1 MFDNIS
7 WNAGLAAGLVGIT
20 ALIGAL
26 LWFLLRQQK
35 KRVLLPILS
44 VLQLDLKAVPKLRW
58 TKPPL
63 WPFVCFLLAAFAMGV
78 FSLEPSEA
86 LFKREN
92 LDLRYTHVIFDL
104 SPSTSAITSKEEYAR
119 QADTILT
126 RLDDKTRLSF
136 SVSSTFEIYPLSRR
150 GELQTLIGQAGAH
163 RAGFKIGASV
173 EQILA
178 TAPDIE
184 HLVIVS
190 DSDRASW
197 EDFNWAYLEKKIQV
211 SWYPLQ
217 KDFVRSNNVFVD
229 DVRAPTSSSP
239 TRNWTVTIRRSGS
252 GEPIKGTLALSLD
265 GKTLSE
271 QNWSFEGSTSSIELE
286 MNGPAA
292 APEQKVLLWTL
303 KTDAKDDL
311 LIDNT
316 YRTYLNSRER
326 RAVLISQPGG
336 EMFLED
342 AFFHLKTSLDV
353 LGFKTQRYDTI
364 RSEIDWGSQLIIAEA
379 KPTQDRESFCPT
391 LPKSVGG
398 TRQVWLV
405 PSVGMR
411 DYSEICA
418 CAAGFIQ
425 APKSVNGIPA
435 YCENIE
441 TRDQYL
447 GVLQSIGALQLGGD
461 ISNPLNA
468 LAMQFLNK
476 QTGVRLLAYNVPL
489 TPAADTG
496 LSFGRL
502 PLILNSLFQLVPLD
516 KGSTV
521 FGVWPRIDN
530 ISVAH
535 GLENLSLSNVP
546 FLESS
551 LQQLPDARMPPKLSF
566 GEKGMVRQNAMANR
580 EKDAKP
586 WVMLCLWIL
595 AAALWLEV
603 VGNVIGRIFRGKAWA
618 QRWFALLLIS
628 LPFAAPDGSA
638 QVRLNLY
645 GYSQGPALNF
655 VKRDVAG
662 RTSIELLEQP
672 KMNASLNA
680 DALSEPW
687 IWVAQPSL
695 IEGLSRQERGDLI
708 RWLERGGFLVIE
720 NYRSSENFRSQIT
733 SAIPSGQW
741 KPIPPDHELM
751 RSFHLL
757 ASLPLCG
764 EVGWEGFQFDQRLA
778 ILLIPGDFMQSL
790 TGARSAANGGCF
802 SSLSS
807 EQAGKIF
814 INLMMVVLTTD
825 YKKDQVHLPEILKRL
840 R

>member
-1 MFDNIS
+1 
-7 WNAGLAAGLVGIT
+7 
-20 ALIGAL
+20 
-26 LWFLLRQQK
+26 
-35 KRVLLPILS
+35 
-44 VLQLDLKAVPKLRW
+44 
-58 TKPPL
+58 
-63 WPFVCFLLAAFAMGV
+63 
-78 FSLEPSEA
+78 
-86 LFKREN
+86 
-92 LDLRYTHVIFDL
+92 
-104 SPSTSAITSKEEYAR
+104 
-119 QADTILT
+119 
-126 RLDDKTRLSF
+126 
-136 SVSSTFEIYPLSRR
+136 
-150 GELQTLIGQAGAH
+150 
-163 RAGFKIGASV
+163 
-173 EQILA
+173 
-178 TAPDIE
+178 
-184 HLVIVS
+184 
-190 DSDRASW
+190 
-197 EDFNWAYLEKKIQV
+197 
-211 SWYPLQ
+211 
-217 KDFVRSNNVFVD
+217 
-229 DVRAPTSSSP
+229 
-239 TRNWTVTIRRSGS
+239 
-252 GEPIKGTLALSLD
+252 
-265 GKTLSE
+265 
-271 QNWSFEGSTSSIELE
+271 
-286 MNGPAA
+286 
-292 APEQKVLLWTL
+292 
-303 KTDAKDDL
+303 
-311 LIDNT
+311 
-316 YRTYLNSRER
+316 
-326 RAVLISQPGG
+326 
-336 EMFLED
+336 MFLED

-425 APKSVNGIPA
+425 APKPVNGIPA

-461 ISNPLNA
+461 VANPLNA

-530 ISVAH
+530 ISLAH
-535 GLENLSLSNVP
+535 GLENLALSNVP

-551 LQQLPDARMPPKLSF
+551 LQPLPDARMPPKLSF

-603 VGNVIGRIFRGKAWA
+603 IGNVIGRVFRGKAWA
-618 QRWFALLLIS
+618 QRWFALLLLTLFS
-628 LPFAAPDGSA
+628 AAPDGSA

-672 KMNASLNA
+672 KMNSSLNA

-720 NYRSSENFRSQIT
+720 NYRSSETFRSQIT

-751 RSFHLL
+751 RSFQPVT
-757 ASLPLCG
+757 ARDPIQAVSQVSLVNKP
-764 EVGWEGFQFDQRLA
+764 
-778 ILLIPGDFMQSL
+778 
-790 TGARSAANGGCF
+790 ARS
-802 SSLSS
+802 SS
-807 EQAGKIF
+807 I
-814 INLMMVVLTTD
+814 
-825 YKKDQVHLPEILKRL
+825 
-840 R
+840 